1 MCVGLKDGDIMF
13 QDSFLVT
20 ELHKKTQKKNNN
32 NRKMATKM
40 VIGLNDMDTGD
51 SS

>member
-20 ELHKKTQKKNNN
+20 ELHKKTHKKKQQQQKNGHKN
-32 NRKMATKM
+32 
-40 VIGLNDMDTGD
+40 GD
-51 SS
+51 RLE